1 MGDGFLYI
9 WVYFFVVF
17 GWCLVGVCGVWLGFV
32 VFGWGLWCLV
42 GVCGVWL
49 GFVVFEVVN
58 DGDGNV

>member
-1 MGDGFLYI
+1 MVFCISGFT
-9 WVYFFVVF
+9 F
-17 GWCLVGVCGVWLGFV
+17 
-32 VFGWGLWCLV
+32 LWCLV